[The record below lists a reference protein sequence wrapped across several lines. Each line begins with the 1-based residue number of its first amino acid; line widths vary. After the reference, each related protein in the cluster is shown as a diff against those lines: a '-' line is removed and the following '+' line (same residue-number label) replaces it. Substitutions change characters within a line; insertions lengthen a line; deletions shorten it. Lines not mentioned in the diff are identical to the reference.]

1 MFENNEESFLKMLQD
16 DRDRLSDMQFEMNKD
31 LGEKRIQNINR
42 RRDFFQHVTILA
54 LGLSGVTFFTDRVI
68 IKGYFISGFVLL
80 ILTVLMILLWFR
92 ENYDKEAKELV
103 LLQDKYN
110 RVSDEKDY
118 LIDEFAIKPF
128 NPGVIKAYL
137 ERVQNLPSAS
147 VLAEDVKQEIKEREG
162 RATETP
168 DYFGELIMSFFFSG
182 ILFLFASLYPPNSL
196 LLWSIVLLI
205 FSLSCQDFFT
215 KFISYISKPLA
226 FLNKEF

>member
-1 MFENNEESFLKMLQD
+1 MLQD

-110 RVSDEKDY
+110 RVSDEKDD